1 MELSDRITVI
11 TGGARGIGA
20 EIAAELAAEGA
31 TLVLTDIIEDEL
43 QKTVED
49 FKGKNVKVEGVTLD
63 VGNEQQVIDAFKYIG
78 EKYGTIEILINNAG
92 ISPKVNGKRRS
103 THEIPLDEW
112 ENVLNVNLTGTF
124 LCTRESLPYMQRG
137 GWGRIVNI
145 SSLAGR
151 TSGRIAGSHYSAS
164 KSGMGGFT
172 RTVAS
177 EYGSY
182 GITANCIA
190 PGRIES
196 PMTKTSTEEM
206 NQKFISEIPVGRS
219 GTPKEVASLVS
230 YLCSEK
236 AGYITG
242 TTVDINGGIFMV

>member
-1 MELSDRITVI
+1 MELLNRITVI
-11 TGGARGIGA
+11 TGAARGIGA
-20 EIAAELAAEGA
+20 EIAADLAAQGA
-31 TLVLTDIIEDEL
+31 TLIITDIAEEEL

-49 FKGKNVKVEGVTLD
+49 FKMKDVNVEGLTLD
-63 VGNEQQVIDAFKYIG
+63 VGNEHQVVNAFRYIG
-78 EKYGTIEILINNAG
+78 KKYGTIDILINNAG
-92 ISPKVNGKRRS
+92 ISPKVNGRRRS

-112 ENVLNVNLTGTF
+112 ESVINVNLTGTF
-124 LCTRESLPYMQRG
+124 LCTRESLPYMKRS

-164 KSGMGGFT
+164 KSGIGGFT
-172 RTVAS
+172 RTIAS

-182 GITANCIA
+182 GITANSIA

-196 PMTKTSTEEM
+196 PMTKTANEDS
-206 NQKFISEIPVGRS
+206 NKKFISEIPIGRS
-219 GTPKEVASLVS
+219 GTTKEVASLVS

-242 TTVDINGGIFMV
+242 TTIDINGGIFMA